1 MNRRSS
7 FGNDIISKRINIPRT
22 TPSTTLHNNNDII
35 AHQDS
40 GIPAQGENDIIAHE
54 SNRSIP
60 TMSGTMRADSDPP
73 PSYSASTN
81 YDLSAEGTTGNGSF
95 TSCDSRPLTSASSDS
110 RLSTSSSHNHITL
123 ASSPYLFSVSGSADF
138 NNWTSTNYQT
148 ATPDPSDISYSKSN
162 NYQTLRTVSSQQR
175 TRISMSCL
183 PSAHVATA
191 SSSAIGAM
199 TITASKKRKD
209 EIQKLVS
216 GNPELRDNI
225 YALLESTITA
235 VEAQQPDS
243 LKAKDAKVEEL
254 QRQLLESLN
263 YGNDQARKVEE
274 LQASLKLATDT
285 GLSQIETLE
294 QLHDKLKR
302 QEELEKNIRK
312 GTLALNKDLDLHKAE
327 NTSLKRKLKDAEKEI
342 DRMAQRFK
350 YQTQTL
356 EILSQ
361 KAHQA
366 ERMTMRMEND
376 LDKLEKENHLL
387 VLKGEHM
394 SSKLLTVAEQWHD
407 PGLGPRKRQAE
418 EVLDDGERL
427 RRFTRMTR

>member
-1 MNRRSS
+1 MNHRSS
-7 FGNDIISKRINIPRT
+7 VSYDIISRRINLPRT
-22 TPSTTLHNNNDII
+22 MSSTSIHSDNDII
-35 AHQDS
+35 ARQDHD
-40 GIPAQGENDIIAHE
+40 IPARGEHDIDTPE
-54 SNRSIP
+54 SDRNI
-60 TMSGTMRADSDPP
+60 TNMGGTIRVDSDPP
-73 PSYSASTN
+73 PSYSASAN
-81 YDLSAEGTTGNGSF
+81 HHLCPEGTTGNESL
-95 TSCDSRPLTSASSDS
+95 TSHDSRPLTSASSDS
-110 RLSTSSSHNHITL
+110 RLFTSSSHKHIAL
-123 ASSPYLFSVSGSADF
+123 ASSAYPSSLSDSANV
-138 NNWTSTNYQT
+138 NNSTSTKYQTASPYPSDNPYSKADNYQT
-148 ATPDPSDISYSKSN
+148 SSA
-162 NYQTLRTVSSQQR
+162 VSSEQR
-175 TRISMSCL
+175 TRISTSCL

-191 SSSAIGAM
+191 SSSPVGAM
-199 TITASKKRKD
+199 TSSASKKRKD

-225 YALLESTITA
+225 YALLASTITA

-243 LKAKDAKVEEL
+243 VKAKDSKIEEL

-274 LQASLKLATDT
+274 LQASLKVATDT

-294 QLHDKLKR
+294 ELHDKIKR
-302 QEELEKNIRK
+302 QEDLEKNIRK
-312 GTLALNKDLDLHKAE
+312 GTLVLNKELDISKAE

-342 DRMAQRFK
+342 GILANRFE
-350 YQTQTL
+350 YQTQTF

-361 KAHQA
+361 KARQA

-387 VLKGEHM
+387 VLKGEQM
-394 SSKLLTVAEQWHD
+394 SSRLMNVAEQWHD
-407 PGLGPRKRQAE
+407 PGLGARKRQAE